1 LNRRAAATPI
11 WAAFSLV
18 AACGTSHE
26 PQSNHGAKPVAG
38 GTGSFAV
45 VAVGG
50 TQKLYLPQ
58 YGTSTEAPSLAVVDM
73 GAPGEGVRGV
83 PGRIASIDLG
93 AARGDD
99 DYATVT
105 AGDSTIV
112 VAASTVSP
120 TIWFVDPQT
129 DELLGKTR
137 LDDSYGQT
145 TFGGNG
151 GYVTS
156 VAMDSAHGRALLS
169 VWNGMAV
176 VDVRSRSIERVVPAP
191 PSENIAFDPVRQW
204 VLAPFYDCASS
215 LDSHGNTPAAC
226 AKPRA
231 QNGSPMTDGLSVV
244 DLKDD
249 AVYTFQY
256 EGSDVAG
263 APVGTMPAS
272 AAIDSATG
280 LAVVASKGRLDQT
293 IIDFSRAHF
302 DEHTRWVDAPAT
314 VLRGN
319 ALGDVAIA
327 SPDHLAFWEGEHAS
341 DVAGARLP
349 TLAPTTE
356 VTTADAGDAGS
367 LEPDYVFGRMPA
379 LPDGTAWKNAPS
391 SHGVAVW
398 PGSADIGAFGVTVS
412 EDYRWVARIDLKAL
426 IALPSDYHETS
437 EVTNAVTLFDAQTSV
452 DPRR

>member
-1 LNRRAAATPI
+1 
-11 WAAFSLV
+11 
-18 AACGTSHE
+18 
-26 PQSNHGAKPVAG
+26 VAG
-38 GTGSFAV
+38 GTGAFAV
-45 VAVGG
+45 VAAGG
-50 TQKLYLPQ
+50 TEKLYLPR
-58 YGTSTEAPSLAVVDM
+58 YGSTTSAPSLAVVDVAAPGDGIH
-73 GAPGEGVRGV
+73 GAPGRV
-83 PGRIASIDLG
+83 ASVDLG
-93 AARGDD
+93 TAAGDD

-120 TIWFVDPQT
+120 TIWFVDPRT

-137 LDDSYGQT
+137 LDESYGQT
-145 TFGGNG
+145 TFSGNG

-156 VAMDSAHGRALLS
+156 IAMDSANRRALLA
-169 VWNGMAV
+169 VWNGIAV
-176 VDVRSRSIERVVPAP
+176 VDVRSRRVQRVVPAP
-191 PSENIAFDPVRQW
+191 PSENIGFDPVRRW

-215 LDSHGNTPAAC
+215 LDSRGDTPPAC
-226 AKPRA
+226 AKPHA

-249 AVYTFQY
+249 TVYTFQY
-256 EGSDVAG
+256 AESEIAG

-272 AAIDSATG
+272 AAIDSETG

-293 IIDFSRAHF
+293 IIDFSRARF
-302 DEHTRWVDAPAT
+302 DEHTHWVEAPVT

-349 TLAPTTE
+349 TLAPGVETTT
-356 VTTADAGDAGS
+356 VDAGDAGGGS

-379 LPDGTAWKNAPS
+379 LPDGTPWKNVAS

-398 PGSADIGAFGVTVS
+398 PGSSDIGAFGVTVS
-412 EDYRWVARIDLKAL
+412 EDYRWVARVDLKTL

-437 EVTNAVTLFDAQTSV
+437 EVAGAVTLLDAQTPV
-452 DPRR
+452 EARR

>member
-1 LNRRAAATPI
+1 LSGRAGATI
-11 WAAFSLV
+11 WAAFVVS
-18 AACGTSHE
+18 ACGTSRQPPSSSGEE
-26 PQSNHGAKPVAG
+26 PIAG

-45 VAVGG
+45 VAEGG
-50 TQKLYLPQ
+50 TEKLYLPQ
-58 YGTSTEAPSLAVVDM
+58 YGSATEPPSLAVVDM
-73 GAPGEGVRGV
+73 GRAGDGIRGAPGRV
-83 PGRIASIDLG
+83 ASIDLG
-93 AARGDD
+93 ASSGDD

-120 TIWFVDPQT
+120 TIWFVDPRT
-129 DELLGKTR
+129 DELVGKTR

-156 VAMDSAHGRALLS
+156 IAMDSAHRRALLS
-169 VWNGMAV
+169 VWNGVAV
-176 VDVRSRSIERVVPAP
+176 VDLRRRSVERVVAAP
-191 PSENIAFDPVRQW
+191 PSENIGFDPVRQW

-215 LDSHGNTPAAC
+215 LDSRGRTPAAC
-226 AKPRA
+226 TEPHA
-231 QNGSPMTDGLSVV
+231 QNGAPMTDGLSVV

-256 EGSDVAG
+256 ADSEIAG

-272 AAIDSATG
+272 AAMDSTTG

-293 IIDFSRAHF
+293 IIDFSRARF
-302 DEHTRWVDAPAT
+302 DERTRWVEAPTT

-327 SPDHLAFWEGEHAS
+327 SSDHLAFWEGEHAS

-349 TLAPTTE
+349 TLAPATEATTP
-356 VTTADAGDAGS
+356 DAGDAGGAS

-379 LPDGTAWKNAPS
+379 LPDGTAWKNVGS

-398 PGSADIGAFGVTVS
+398 PGSADTGAFGVTVS
-412 EDYRWVARIDLKAL
+412 DDYRWVARVDLNTL
-426 IALPSDYHETS
+426 VALPSDYHETS
-437 EVTNAVTLFDAQTSV
+437 DVANAVTLFDARAPV
-452 DPRR
+452 EGRR